1 MKGGLSMNGWALL
14 GLFLILYSVSVFFIT
29 FKKPEGIWNMA
40 KIRFFRKVLGEKG
53 TVLSFYIIAAIVAVI
68 GIWLLLR

>member
-1 MKGGLSMNGWALL
+1 MNGWALL

-29 FKKPEGIWNMA
+29 LKKPEGIWNMA